1 MDILDCL
8 INSWLL
14 NFSISGIS
22 SFAACLQRLS
32 FYCTTVGTF
41 HGRSIQG
48 FDCEDVVYQS
58 EEHCISKFN

>member
-14 NFSISGIS
+14 NFSISVIS

-32 FYCTTVGTF
+32 FYYTTVGRF

-48 FDCEDVVYQS
+48 FGCEDVVYQS
-58 EEHCISKFN
+58 EKPCIA